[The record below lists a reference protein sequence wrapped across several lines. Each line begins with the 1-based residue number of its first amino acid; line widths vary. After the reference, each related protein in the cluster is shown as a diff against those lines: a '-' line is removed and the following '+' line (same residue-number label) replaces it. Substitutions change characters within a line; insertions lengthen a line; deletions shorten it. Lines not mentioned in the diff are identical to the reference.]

1 MKNIGKLKKLAMVLT
16 MVTSAVKSD
25 FLDELKT
32 SLDQI
37 QDSVEKNNEKVDQLQ
52 NEITILRKGFNN
64 IHCNKI
70 IDLFKVKLDLLTLLL
85 TSGVNSDP
93 N

>member
-37 QDSVEKNNEKVDQLQ
+37 QDSVEKNNERVDQLQ
-52 NEITILRKGFNN
+52 NEITSLRKGFNN

-70 IDLFKVKLDLLTLLL
+70 IDLFKVIVTPINPMF
-85 TSGVNSDP
+85 SVQN
-93 N
+93 